1 MHVTTTT
8 TTSKVRAELQAAKLL
23 NLPNAL
29 TVCRLILAVIL
40 FAFLS
45 ARQMVVSLVLFLIAA
60 STDWL
65 DGYLARKRGETT
77 RLGRILDPFVDKVI
91 VLGSFIFL
99 LPIDGSGIAAWMV
112 TLVLARELLV
122 TSLRGYFEQQ
132 GLAFAADWA
141 GKCKMIVQ
149 CFCIGGVLLNLST
162 TSGQLPVGSAWQFAF
177 GQLSTAL
184 IWIMVLVTAW
194 SGVSYCLR
202 AARLAGS
209 ANVS

>member
-1 MHVTTTT
+1 MPVTATR
-8 TTSKVRAELQAAKLL
+8 SKLQAELRAAKLL
-23 NLPNAL
+23 NVPNTL
-29 TVCRLILAVIL
+29 TVSRLILALVL

-45 ARQMVVSLVLFLIAA
+45 ARQMIVSLVLFVIAA

-132 GLAFAADWA
+132 GVAFPADWA
-141 GKCKMIVQ
+141 GKCKMVMQ
-149 CFCIGGVLLNLST
+149 CLCIGGVLLYLSVA
-162 TSGQLPVGSAWQFAF
+162 SGQLPASPAWQLAL
-177 GQLSTAL
+177 GRLSTAL
-184 IWIMVLVTAW
+184 IWLMVLVTAW

-202 AARLAGS
+202 AVRLANS
-209 ANVS
+209 SESR